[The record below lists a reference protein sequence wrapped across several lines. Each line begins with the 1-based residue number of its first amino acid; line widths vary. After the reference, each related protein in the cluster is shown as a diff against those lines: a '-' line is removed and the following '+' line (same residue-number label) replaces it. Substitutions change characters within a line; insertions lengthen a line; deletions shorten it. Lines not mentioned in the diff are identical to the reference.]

1 MSSDRVLYP
10 SAKKL
15 KEAYIG
21 LLELV
26 CSKKRAT
33 FSAMECISAICE
45 HNNWIIERDHAENIK
60 MVGTTK
66 KAKGLLIQL
75 ASLGYIQDFVD
86 EEGKVYPVIKEIAV
100 YNPETKINYYP
111 IEKVLL
117 AIGDDRIMSGI
128 LEPDERLTFCR
139 KAVIP
144 ADRAELTSSDDIS
157 EEVARLNLAAQI
169 TCEKEEVIETSFISL
184 NKDTVLL
191 NPEISQ
197 IDEDSE
203 TLSEVDGGEPCGS
216 LI

>member
-26 CSKKRAT
+26 CSKRRAT

-66 KAKGLLIQL
+66 KAKSLLMQL
-75 ASLGYIQDFVD
+75 ASLGYVQDFVD
-86 EEGKVYPVIKEIAV
+86 DEGKVYPVIKEIAV

-111 IEKVLL
+111 IEEVLL
-117 AIGDDRIMSGI
+117 AIGDDRTMSGI

-144 ADRAELTSSDDIS
+144 ADRAALTSSDDIS

-169 TCEKEEVIETSFISL
+169 TCEKEEVLETSFISL
-184 NKDTVLL
+184 NKDQVLL
-191 NPEISQ
+191 NSTGPGME
-197 IDEDSE
+197 E
-203 TLSEVDGGEPCGS
+203 LSEGSFEVDEGESVGS
-216 LI
+216 QF